1 MIARRLVV
9 STLAAASAALVCGSL
24 YAQETPASDV
34 TAPAATTAAPA
45 TQAPQVERAVLP
57 VVPAAARS
65 RKAEYTG
72 PTSVIVL
79 APTPML
85 DEEGRQRVDPDGK
98 LMWNAP
104 VAQQRDKKGHP
115 LFDEKGKPVFQTAK
129 ELGYD
134 ESGHRIH
141 AEKEKPPKMI
151 PVSISRGVMTVD
163 GYTGKAALNYD
174 IPDLKY
180 IYLYAPGIG
189 IAVVSNTAFPG
200 ATEQAGAFDDR
211 TLTVTVNGH
220 VLQVASDNRLLGK
233 NPVSAFVR
241 VDRDFTLPSKFPVMG
256 YGNTSR
262 APYMWPGA
270 KPNGVL
276 AAAAYAPPVPRVL
289 LPVQLLK
296 PCPTGYMRPA
306 GAALLPGEAPVEQ
319 PCVAIPKAA
328 VLTMSASSKRSTG
341 GGSARAGGAGSAAVG
356 RKQRMRAR

>member
-1 MIARRLVV
+1 MYVHRLVV
-9 STLAAASAALVCGSL
+9 STIAVAAVALVVGPLSAQQTVGAEAATSASAPGTVQNSVR
-24 YAQETPASDV
+24 TI
-34 TAPAATTAAPA
+34 
-45 TQAPQVERAVLP
+45 LP
-57 VVPAAARS
+57 VTSVPAKS
-65 RKAEYTG
+65 RKTEYTG
-72 PTSVIVL
+72 PTAIVVL

-85 DEEGRQRVDPDGK
+85 DDEGRQRVDPDGK

-115 LFDEKGKPVFQTAK
+115 LFNETGKPVFQTAK
-129 ELGYD
+129 DLGYD
-134 ESGHRIH
+134 ETGHRIR
-141 AEKEKPPKMI
+141 AEKEKAPKLV

-174 IPDLKY
+174 IADLKY

-233 NPVSAFVR
+233 NAQSAFVR
-241 VDRDFTLPSKFPVMG
+241 VDREFTLPSKFPVMG

-262 APYMWPGA
+262 PPYMWPGA
-270 KPNGVL
+270 KPNKVL
-276 AAAAYAPPVPRVL
+276 AEAAYAPPVPKVL
-289 LPVQLLK
+289 LPVQLMK

-319 PCVAIPKAA
+319 PCVAIPKATA
-328 VLTMSASSKRSTG
+328 LTVTA
-341 GGSARAGGAGSAAVG
+341 SARRVPPAATQSTQPVQEA
-356 RKQRMRAR
+356 QR

>member
-1 MIARRLVV
+1 MNARRLVV
-9 STLAAASAALVCGSL
+9 PAFIAASAVVHCGSL
-24 YAQETPASDV
+24 YAQETPAAEVQGAVANS
-34 TAPAATTAAPA
+34 TTQR
-45 TQAPQVERAVLP
+45 TVLP
-57 VVPAAARS
+57 VVNTPAKS

-72 PTSVIVL
+72 PTSIVVL

-85 DEEGRQRVDPDGK
+85 DEEGRQRVDPEGK

-115 LFDEKGKPVFQTAK
+115 LFDEKGKPVYQTAK

-134 ESGHRIH
+134 EGGHRIH
-141 AEKEKPPKMI
+141 LEKQKPPKLV
-151 PVSISRGVMTVD
+151 PVSISRGVLTVD

-174 IPDLKY
+174 IADLKF

-189 IAVVSNTAFPG
+189 IAVVSNTPFAG

-233 NPVSAFVR
+233 TAQAAFVR
-241 VDRDFTLPSKFPVMG
+241 VDREFTLPSKFPVMG

-262 APYMWPGA
+262 PPYMWPGA
-270 KPNGVL
+270 KPNAL
-276 AAAAYAPPVPRVL
+276 LKEAEYAPPVPKVL
-289 LPVQLLK
+289 LPVQLMK
-296 PCPTGYMRPA
+296 PCPSGYMRPA
-306 GAALLPGEAPVEQ
+306 GAALLPGQAPVEQ

-328 VLTMSASSKRSTG
+328 VLTMTASAKKVL
-341 GGSARAGGAGSAAVG
+341 AATQAVAQPAQEA
-356 RKQRMRAR
+356 QR